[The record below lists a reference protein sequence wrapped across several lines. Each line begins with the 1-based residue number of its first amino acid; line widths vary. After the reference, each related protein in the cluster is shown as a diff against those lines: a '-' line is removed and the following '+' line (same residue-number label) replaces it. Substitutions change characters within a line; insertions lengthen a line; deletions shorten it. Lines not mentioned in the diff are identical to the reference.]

1 MNEKCSCCGWDEE
14 KLSSLTVRL
23 KHKDSLTRQPTLERT
38 SSCESQNS
46 VGVKKRKI
54 SVDSVDE
61 VVQRIK
67 ADVEY
72 LSRQNSDNLA
82 KYKDELYEVK
92 LKIEAVI

>member
-1 MNEKCSCCGWDEE
+1 M
-14 KLSSLTVRL
+14 
-23 KHKDSLTRQPTLERT
+23 ERT
-38 SSCESQNS
+38 SSCESQSS

-54 SVDSVDE
+54 SADSDSIDE
-61 VVQRIK
+61 VVKRIR